1 MMFSENPRMTCTYCK
16 LDDRLDDSVSGIS
29 DRITAHSISLGRH
42 VSGDRSD
49 QYAGK
54 QFIYCY
60 NRETHERDGSL
71 AFFPRVEPVV
81 QANGVDDHPPSH
93 GVHENQLRGSQPHW
107 V

>member
-1 MMFSENPRMTCTYCK
+1 M
-16 LDDRLDDSVSGIS
+16 
-29 DRITAHSISLGRH
+29 
-42 VSGDRSD
+42 SGDRSD
-49 QYAGK
+49 RYAGK

-60 NRETHERDGSL
+60 NGETRERDGSL

-81 QANGVDDHPPSH
+81 QANSVDDHPPSH